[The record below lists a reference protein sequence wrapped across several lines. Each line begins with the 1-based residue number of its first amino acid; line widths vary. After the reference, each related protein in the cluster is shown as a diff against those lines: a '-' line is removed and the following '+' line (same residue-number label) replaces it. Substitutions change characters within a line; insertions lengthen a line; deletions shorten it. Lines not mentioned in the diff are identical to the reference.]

1 MADSFVHLH
10 LHTEYSLLDGM
21 VRAGEA
27 AKRARELGM
36 PAVAMTDHGNLFGA
50 VEFYLAAKKAGVK
63 AIIGCEVYVA
73 PAAKALRK
81 DVPGRK
87 HANHLTLLA
96 ANETGYSN
104 LVKLVSRAHLDGQY
118 YKPRTDRED
127 LHAFREGLICLSGC
141 LVGEVN
147 EFIQQDQLEKARE
160 SIGWYRETFGEDYY
174 LELHDHGLEAQT
186 KCNRQ
191 LLKFAREFGIKPVA
205 ANDVHFLHRV
215 DHEAHDVMICIG
227 TGTQR
232 DQETRLRYSE
242 EVYFKTPQ
250 EMRRLFREIP
260 EACDTTLEIAEKCNL
275 LLHLDSTST
284 AKYPQF
290 GSPDGSPREDYFRR
304 MCEEGLV
311 ARYGSERAA
320 HDEALRA
327 RLDYEISVLEKM
339 QYLSYFLIVWD
350 FIKWAKDQ
358 GIPVGPGR
366 GSAAGSLAAYCLG
379 ITDLDP
385 LPFNLLFERFLNPE
399 RVSPPDIDVDFC
411 QSRRGEVIEYVRQKY
426 GERAV
431 SHIVTF
437 GTLGAKSVIR
447 DVGRVLAWSY
457 GDADRIAK
465 MIPNELNITLKDAR
479 AKNPELAAAI
489 EHETATAE
497 LWQYATKLEGLTRG
511 TGVHA
516 AGIVIGSTDL
526 DVYVPLTRGNED
538 EVVTQ
543 YAMGPLTELGM
554 LKMDFLGLKTLT
566 VIDDA
571 VRLIR
576 RQDPEFD
583 LRKVPFDDRPTYELL
598 SRGLTTAVFQLESG
612 GMMTTCK
619 NFGVETIEHIIALI
633 ALYRPGP
640 MQFIGDFIDRKK
652 GRQKVEYLH
661 PLLEEVSRE
670 TYGILVYQEQVQ
682 QAANRLAG
690 YSLGQADMLRRAM
703 GKKDAEKMAKER
715 VSFVAG
721 CVATNNIPEKRAH
734 EIFDLLEKFA
744 QYGFNKSHSAA
755 YGLLTY
761 HTAFLKANYPV
772 EFMSAVL
779 SNEISNTDK
788 IAVFTSDCAV
798 LKIKILP
805 PDVNRSGL
813 VFQPECTNGRRAIR
827 YGLAAIKNVGE
838 GPMRLALSER
848 EAGGPFK
855 SPEDFATRLDGRS
868 CNKRV
873 LESLIRAGAFDFT
886 GEERASMFARVDTI
900 IASASSTQKDREAG
914 QGSLFDM
921 MDLAAAPTK
930 LAAGEAERAVVEP
943 WNQEQLLADEK
954 ELLGFYVS
962 GHPLKPWREVLE
974 GEKFSRLGQI
984 EELEMAR
991 KNKEGWWEG
1000 PRYSFGVLVQDVE
1013 QRFSKTSGNPFAI
1026 IRMEDFTGSLE
1037 TMIVGKSYERVQS
1050 AGLLQKGAVIEL
1062 VARVEH
1068 DDRTDSRRLSVL
1080 DIKALT
1086 KPRPLKKP
1094 RKGED
1099 AGAREEKAE
1108 GPSRQADAAAGAPRS
1123 SRILEFHISEK
1134 STLDDIRHLRNILDD
1149 HAGAT
1154 PFVLVCHHRRHE
1166 VRLQPGRSQGVAF
1179 TAGARRELEP
1189 WLPAE

>member
-21 VRAGEA
+21 VRASEA
-27 AKRARELGM
+27 ARRARELGM

-63 AIIGCEVYVA
+63 PIIGCEVYVA
-73 PAAKALRK
+73 PAAKSLRK
-81 DVPGRK
+81 EIQGRR
-87 HANHLTLLA
+87 HSNHLTLLA

-118 YKPRTDRED
+118 YKPRTDRDD

-141 LVGEVN
+141 LAGEVN
-147 EFIQQDQLEKARE
+147 EFIQQDQIARARE
-160 SIGWYRETFGEDYY
+160 SIGWYRDTFGENYY

-191 LLKFAREFGIKPVA
+191 LLAFAREFGLRTVA
-205 ANDVHFLHRV
+205 ANDVHFLNRD

-232 DQETRLRYSE
+232 DQENRLHYSE
-242 EVYFKTPQ
+242 EVYFKSAE
-250 EMRRLFREIP
+250 EMRRLFREVP
-260 EACDTTLEIAEKCNL
+260 EACDATLEIAEKCDL
-275 LLHLDSTST
+275 HLHLDSTST

-290 GSPDGSPREDYFRR
+290 GSPDGSPREEYFRKI
-304 MCEEGLV
+304 CEEGLV
-311 ARYGSERAA
+311 ARYGARRAA
-320 HDEALRA
+320 EDEALRA
-327 RLDYEISVLEKM
+327 RLDYELTVLGKM

-411 QSRRGEVIEYVRQKY
+411 QSRRGEVIEYVRRKY

-447 DVGRVLAWSY
+447 DVGRVLGWSY

-465 MIPNELNITLKDAR
+465 MIPNELNITLKEAR

-489 EHETATAE
+489 ANETTTAE
-497 LWQYATKLEGLTRG
+497 LWQYATRLEGLTRG

-526 DVYVPLTRGNED
+526 DVYVPLTRGNEE

-571 VRLIR
+571 VKLIR
-576 RQDPEFD
+576 RTRPDFD
-583 LRKVPFDDRPTYELL
+583 IRQIPFDDRPTYELL
-598 SRGLTTAVFQLESG
+598 SRGMTTAVFQLESG
-612 GMMTTCK
+612 GMMTTCR

-761 HTAFLKANYPV
+761 QTAYLKANHPV

-788 IAVFTSDCAV
+788 IAVFTSECAA
-798 LKIKILP
+798 LRIRILP

-813 VFQPECTNGRRAIR
+813 VFQPERTNGRRAIR

-838 GPMRLALSER
+838 GPMRLALAER
-848 EAGGPFK
+848 DTGGPFK

-921 MDLAAAPTK
+921 MDLAATPPARP
-930 LAAGEAERAVVEP
+930 AGVEP
-943 WNQEQLLADEK
+943 EAPAVDPWPQEQLLADEK

-962 GHPLKPWREVLE
+962 GHPLEPWREVIE
-974 GEKFSRLGQI
+974 GDAFCRLAQI
-984 EELEMAR
+984 EDLEMAR
-991 KNKEGWWEG
+991 RNKEGRWEG
-1000 PRYSFGVLVQDVE
+1000 PRYSFGVLVQDVD

-1026 IRMEDFTGSLE
+1026 LRLEDFSGSLE
-1037 TMIVGKSYERVQS
+1037 TMIVGKNYERLQG
-1050 AGLLQKGAVIEL
+1050 AGLLRKGAVIEL

-1068 DDRTDSRRLSVL
+1068 DDRTDARRLSVL
-1080 DIKALT
+1080 DIKALAPPKAART
-1086 KPRPLKKP
+1086 TNRNGATTGGKNGRA
-1094 RKGED
+1094 RRSAED
-1099 AGAREEKAE
+1099 T
-1108 GPSRQADAAAGAPRS
+1108 PPVV
-1123 SRILEFHISEK
+1123 EFHIGEE
-1134 STLDDIRHLRNILDD
+1134 STLEDLRHLKQYI
-1149 HAGAT
+1149 AGHPGPT
-1154 PFVLVCHHRRHE
+1154 PFLLVCHHRQHE
-1166 VRLQPGRSQGVAF
+1166 VRLQPATGCGIAF
-1179 TAGARRELEP
+1179 TPAARRDLEP
-1189 WLPAE
+1189 WLRRL

>member
-21 VRAGEA
+21 VRAAEA
-27 AKRARELGM
+27 AKRAKFLGM

-50 VEFYLAAKKAGVK
+50 VEFYLAARKAGVK
-63 AIIGCEVYVA
+63 PIIGCEVYVA
-73 PAAKALRK
+73 PAAKSLRK
-81 DVPGRK
+81 EVAGRK
-87 HANHLTLLA
+87 HASHLTLLA
-96 ANETGYSN
+96 ASETGYSN
-104 LVKLVSRAHLDGQY
+104 LVKLVSRAHLDGHY
-118 YKPRTDRED
+118 YKPRTDRDD
-127 LHAFREGLICLSGC
+127 LHLFREGLICLSGC
-141 LVGEVN
+141 LAGEVN
-147 EFIQQDQLEKARE
+147 ELIQQDQLEKARE
-160 SIGWYRETFGEDYY
+160 SIGWYREVFGENYY
-174 LELHDHGLEAQT
+174 LELHDHGLEAQV

-191 LLKFAREFGIKPVA
+191 LLEFAREFGIKPVA
-205 ANDVHFLHRV
+205 ANDVHFLHRD

-227 TGTQR
+227 TGAQR

-242 EVYFKTPQ
+242 EVYFKTAE
-250 EMRRLFREIP
+250 EMRRLFREVP
-260 EACDTTLEIAEKCNL
+260 EACDVTLEIAEKCDL
-275 LLHLDSTST
+275 QLHLDSTST

-290 GSPDGSPREDYFRR
+290 GSPDGSPREAYFRR
-304 MCEEGLV
+304 ICEAGLV
-311 ARYGSERAA
+311 DRYGEERASG
-320 HDEALRA
+320 DEALRA

-350 FIKWAKDQ
+350 FIKWAKDE

-366 GSAAGSLAAYCLG
+366 GSAAGSLVAYCLG

-447 DVGRVLAWSY
+447 DVARVLAWSY

-465 MIPNELNITLKDAR
+465 MIPNELNINLKDAR
-479 AKNPELAAAI
+479 GKNPELAAAI
-489 EHETATAE
+489 ENETATAE

-543 YAMGPLTELGM
+543 FAMGPLTELGM

-576 RQDPEFD
+576 PRKPDFD

-598 SRGLTTAVFQLESG
+598 SRGLTIAVFQLESG

-788 IAVFTSDCAV
+788 IAIFTSDCAT

-813 VFQPECTNGRRAIR
+813 VFQPERTNARRAIR

-838 GPMRLALSER
+838 GPMRLALAER

-855 SPEDFATRLDGRS
+855 SPEDFATRLDARS

-886 GEERASMFARVDTI
+886 GEGRASMFARVDTI

-921 MDLAAAPTK
+921 MDLAAAVP
-930 LAAGEAERAVVEP
+930 ARPPAGGGEGTAVMVAP
-943 WNQEQLLADEK
+943 WTQEQLLADEK

-962 GHPLKPWREVLE
+962 GHPLEPWRDVLD

-1000 PRYSFGVLVQDVE
+1000 PRYSFGVLVQDVD

-1026 IRMEDFTGSLE
+1026 VRIEDFTGGLE
-1037 TMIVGKSYERVQS
+1037 TMIVGKSYERVQG
-1050 AGLLQKGAVIEL
+1050 AGILQKGSVVEV

-1080 DIKALT
+1080 DVKALT
-1086 KPRPLKKP
+1086 QPRAA
-1094 RKGED
+1094 RKSAKGGPVP
-1099 AGAREEKAE
+1099 AKVGARSARKEPISLVELHIAE
-1108 GPSRQADAAAGAPRS
+1108 HS
-1123 SRILEFHISEK
+1123 S
-1134 STLDDIRHLRNILDD
+1134 LDDLQALRGILAS
-1149 HAGAT
+1149 HAGPT
-1154 PFVLVCHHRRHE
+1154 PFVLICRYRQHD
-1166 VRLQPGRSQGVAF
+1166 VRLEPSAGRGVNFSAQ
-1179 TAGARRELEP
+1179 ARSELEP
-1189 WLPAE
+1189 WLSQA

>member
-21 VRAGEA
+21 VRAA
-27 AKRARELGM
+27 DVARRAKELGM

-50 VEFYLAAKKAGVK
+50 IEFYLAAKKAGVK

-73 PAAKALRK
+73 PAAKSLRK
-81 DVPGRK
+81 EIQGRRNS
-87 HANHLTLLA
+87 NHLTLLA
-96 ANETGYSN
+96 ASETGYSN

-118 YKPRTDRED
+118 YKPRTDRDD
-127 LHAFREGLICLSGC
+127 LHTFREGLICLSGC
-141 LVGEVN
+141 LAGEVN
-147 EFIQQDQLEKARE
+147 EFIQQDQIEKARE
-160 SIGWYRETFGEDYY
+160 SVAWYRDTFGENYY
-174 LELHDHGLEAQT
+174 LELHDHGLEAQA

-191 LLKFAREFGIKPVA
+191 LLAFAREFGIRTVA
-205 ANDVHFLHRV
+205 ANDVHFLNRD

-232 DQETRLRYSE
+232 DQENRMRYSE
-242 EVYFKTPQ
+242 EVYFKTPE
-250 EMRRLFREIP
+250 EMRRLFREVP
-260 EACDTTLEIAEKCNL
+260 EACDATLEIAEKCDL
-275 LLHLDSTST
+275 KLHLDSTST

-290 GSPDGSPREDYFRR
+290 GSPDGSPREEYFRKI
-304 MCEEGLV
+304 CHEGLV
-311 ARYGSERAA
+311 ARYGAERAA
-320 HDEALRA
+320 GDDALRA
-327 RLDYEISVLEKM
+327 RLDYELSVLEKM

-411 QSRRGEVIEYVRQKY
+411 QSRRGEVIEYVRRKY

-447 DVGRVLAWSY
+447 DVGRVLGWSY

-465 MIPNELNITLKDAR
+465 MIPNELNITLKEAR

-489 EHETATAE
+489 ENETATAE

-571 VRLIR
+571 VKLIR
-576 RQDPEFD
+576 HTRPDFD
-583 LRKVPFDDRPTYELL
+583 IRKVPFDDRPTYELL
-598 SRGLTTAVFQLESG
+598 SRGMTTAVFQLESG

-761 HTAFLKANYPV
+761 QTAYLKANYPV

-788 IAVFTSDCAV
+788 IAVFTSECAA
-798 LKIKILP
+798 LKIRILP
-805 PDVNRSGL
+805 PDVNKSGL
-813 VFQPECTNGRRAIR
+813 VFQPERTNGRRAIR

-838 GPMRLALSER
+838 GPMRLALAER
-848 EAGGPFK
+848 EARGPFK
-855 SPEDFATRLDGRS
+855 SPEDFAARLDGRS

-886 GEERASMFARVDTI
+886 GEDRASMFARVDTI

-921 MDLAAAPTK
+921 MDLAAAPARPAGVET
-930 LAAGEAERAVVEP
+930 AAAAVEP
-943 WNQEQLLADEK
+943 WSQEQLLADEK

-962 GHPLKPWREVLE
+962 GHPLEPWREVIE
-974 GEKFSRLGQI
+974 GDRFSRLGQI
-984 EELEMAR
+984 DDLEMAR
-991 KNKEGWWEG
+991 RNKEGWWEG

-1026 IRMEDFTGSLE
+1026 IRVEDFTGSLE
-1037 TMIVGKSYERVQS
+1037 TMIVGKSYERVQG
-1050 AGLLQKGAVIEL
+1050 AGLLQKGAVVEL

-1068 DDRTDSRRLSVL
+1068 DDRTDARRLSVL
-1080 DIKALT
+1080 DIKALSKPKAARGT
-1086 KPRPLKKP
+1086 KKN
-1094 RKGED
+1094 GAAS
-1099 AGAREEKAE
+1099 AGRN
-1108 GPSRQADAAAGAPRS
+1108 GRS
-1123 SRILEFHISEK
+1123 SRSAEDAQPVVELHIGEH
-1134 STLDDIRHLRNILDD
+1134 STLDDLRHLKELLTG
-1149 HAGAT
+1149 HAGPT
-1154 PFVLVCHHRRHE
+1154 PFILVCHHRQHE
-1166 VRLQPGRSQGVAF
+1166 VRLQPGGRRGVAL
-1179 TAGARRELEP
+1179 TPGARRDLEP
-1189 WLPAE
+1189 WLQRS

>member
-21 VRAGEA
+21 VRAAEV

-50 VEFYLAAKKAGVK
+50 IEFYLAAKKAGVK
-63 AIIGCEVYVA
+63 PIIGCEVYVA
-73 PAAKALRK
+73 PAEKSLRK
-81 DVPGRK
+81 EVPGRR

-118 YKPRTDRED
+118 YKPRTDRAD
-127 LHAFREGLICLSGC
+127 LAAFREGLICLSGC
-141 LVGEVN
+141 LAGEVN
-147 EFIQQDQLEKARE
+147 EFIQQDQTEKARE
-160 SIGWYRETFGEDYY
+160 SIAWYRETFGEDYY

-191 LLKFAREFGIKPVA
+191 LLAFAREFGIRPVV
-205 ANDVHFLHRV
+205 ANDVHFLHRD

-232 DQETRLRYSE
+232 DQENRLRYSE
-242 EVYFKTPQ
+242 EVYFKTGE
-250 EMRRLFREIP
+250 EMRRLFREVP
-260 EACDTTLEIAEKCNL
+260 EACDATLEIAEKCDL
-275 LLHLDSTST
+275 KLHLDSTST

-290 GSPDGSPREDYFRR
+290 GSPDGSPREAYFRR
-304 MCEEGLV
+304 ICHEGLV
-311 ARYGSERAA
+311 SRYGADRAA
-320 HDEALRA
+320 QDEALRA

-358 GIPVGPGR
+358 AIPVGPGR

-411 QSRRGEVIEYVRQKY
+411 QSRRGEVIEYVRRKY

-437 GTLGAKSVIR
+437 GTLGAKSVVR
-447 DVGRVLAWSY
+447 DVGRVLGWSY

-465 MIPNELNITLKDAR
+465 MIPNEINITLKDAR
-479 AKNPELAAAI
+479 SKNPELAAAI
-489 EHETATAE
+489 ANEAATSE

-526 DVYVPLTRGNED
+526 DVYVPLTRGNEE

-566 VIDDA
+566 VIDDT

-576 RQDPEFD
+576 ERHPDFD
-583 LRKVPFDDRPTYELL
+583 IRSVPFDNKPTYELL
-598 SRGLTTAVFQLESG
+598 SRGMTTAVFQLESG

-715 VSFVAG
+715 VNFVAG

-761 HTAFLKANYPV
+761 QTAYLKANFPV
-772 EFMSAVL
+772 EFMAAVL

-788 IAVFTSDCAV
+788 IAVFTSECAA
-798 LKIKILP
+798 LKIRILP

-813 VFQPECTNGRRAIR
+813 VFQPERTNGRRAIR

-838 GPMRLALSER
+838 GPMQLALTER
-848 EAGGPFK
+848 EAHGPFK
-855 SPEDFATRLDGRS
+855 SAEDFATRLDGRS

-886 GEERASMFARVDTI
+886 GEERASMFARVDSV

-921 MDLAAAPTK
+921 MDLAAAPVR
-930 LAAGEAERAVVEP
+930 AVAGEEAAAIAP
-943 WNQEQLLADEK
+943 WPQEQRLADEK

-962 GHPLKPWREVLE
+962 GHPLEPWREVLD
-974 GEKFSRLGQI
+974 GETFSRIAQI
-984 EELEMAR
+984 DELELAR
-991 KNKEGWWEG
+991 KGKEGWWEG

-1013 QRFSKTSGNPFAI
+1013 MRFSKSSGNPFAI
-1026 IRMEDFTGSLE
+1026 LRVEDFTGSLE
-1037 TMIVGKSYERVQS
+1037 TMVVGKSYERVQS
-1050 AGLLQKGAVIEL
+1050 AGLMRKGAVIEL
-1062 VARVEH
+1062 VARIEL

-1080 DIKALT
+1080 DVKELN
-1086 KPRPLKKP
+1086 KPRASRGAKKN
-1094 RKGED
+1094 
-1099 AGAREEKAE
+1099 GAAT
-1108 GPSRQADAAAGAPRS
+1108 ADATAKNRERRAPAAPAADPV
-1123 SRILEFHISEK
+1123 LELHIAEH
-1134 STLDDIRHLRNILDD
+1134 STLDDLRHLKELLAD
-1149 HAGAT
+1149 HAGPT
-1154 PFVLVCHHRRHE
+1154 PFVLVCHHRDHE
-1166 VRLQPGRSQGVAF
+1166 VRLRPGQGLGIAL
-1179 TAGARRELEP
+1179 TPGARRDLEP
-1189 WLPAE
+1189 WLAQG